1 MESVI
6 LLAGLFFIGGPIL
19 LFFLVIGARSR
30 VRVLEE
36 QVQELQW
43 KVRHLSA
50 QPADSLGT
58 EQKPVAQDA
67 DEGLRGQAD
76 WQQPA
81 DIEPRAIP
89 LKDLPRGVT
98 LTVSRD
104 PAPETVTSTA
114 AAHQE
119 IAQTLEKTADAEE
132 DR

>member
-76 WQQPA
+76 ELQ
-81 DIEPRAIP
+81 ELVGRFR
-89 LKDLPRGVT
+89 LPGG
-98 LTVSRD
+98 
-104 PAPETVTSTA
+104 A
-114 AAHQE
+114 AA
-119 IAQTLEKTADAEE
+119 APLVALPN
-132 DR
+132 

>member
-58 EQKPVAQDA
+58 
-67 DEGLRGQAD
+67 
-76 WQQPA
+76 
-81 DIEPRAIP
+81 
-89 LKDLPRGVT
+89 
-98 LTVSRD
+98 
-104 PAPETVTSTA
+104 
-114 AAHQE
+114 
-119 IAQTLEKTADAEE
+119 
-132 DR
+132 